1 MINFKH
7 YLIERVDIEKTLKQM
22 GSKLEARIKSDR
34 TATDARKV
42 IETALDSD
50 PTPNKQYALW
60 ILRTYLNKGI
70 NLFEDFSRTGNALEI
85 FHKHKTKMPKKD
97 INQIKSL
104 SELENMVEAFSDTLS
119 GKEEKAV
126 LSDKIKKETT
136 FVYQSGKDVIL
147 IPKTEA
153 ASCFWGKGTKW
164 CTAAT
169 KGKNEFQRYDDQ
181 GTLYIIIKGG
191 KKYQF
196 HMETDSY
203 MNDKDQGLKTNAEM
217 NTVNWFF
224 DKMGEKFQINT
235 VAQNAYGIL
244 RIKNPSE
251 KVQLAAIQRNGGV
264 IKYIKNPSEKVQIA
278 AVAQNAY
285 GILRIK
291 NPSEKVQL
299 AAIQRNGDVIKY
311 IENPTQ
317 KVMDLAN
324 GK

>member
-34 TATDARKV
+34 TASDTRKV
-42 IETALDSD
+42 VEGAISSD
-50 PTPNKQYALW
+50 PTPNKQYTLW

-70 NLFEDFSRTGNALEI
+70 NLFEDFSRTSEALKV
-85 FHKHKTKMPKKD
+85 FHKHKTKMSKKD

-104 SELENMVEAFSDTLS
+104 SELEDMVEAFEGKLS
-119 GKEEKAV
+119 GKEEKSI
-126 LSDKIKKETT
+126 LSNKIKKETT
-136 FVYQSGKDVIL
+136 FVYRSGKDIIL

-169 KGKNEFQRYDDQ
+169 KGKNEFQGYNKQ
-181 GTLYIIIKGG
+181 GPLYIIIKGG

-203 MNDKDQGLKTNAEM
+203 MDEKDQDQDLKTNEVM
-217 NTVNWFF
+217 NWFF
-224 DKMGEKFQINT
+224 DKMGEK
-235 VAQNAYGIL
+235 AQLAAVQHNGYNIQY
-244 RIKNPSE
+244 IKNPSE
-251 KVQLAAIQRNGGV
+251 KVQLAAVQHNGYAIG
-264 IKYIKNPSEKVQIA
+264 YIK
-278 AVAQNAY
+278 
-285 GILRIK
+285 
-291 NPSEKVQL
+291 
-299 AAIQRNGDVIKY
+299 
-311 IENPTQ
+311 NPTQ

-324 GK
+324 N